1 MHSLRHQ
8 AGFAQVNGSPM
19 SGDSPVESFAGGGAP
34 HWSARWVAGHSGVF
48 GEGRVGSGL
57 PVPVLTGLRDAADA
71 RGGAAHRVVS
81 SVAELRH
88 AGGARVACA
97 VA

>member
-1 MHSLRHQ
+1 
-8 AGFAQVNGSPM
+8 M

-34 HWSARWVAGHSGVF
+34 HWSARWVARHRAAGAGVF

-57 PVPVLTGLRDAADA
+57 SLSILTGLRDAADTC
-71 RGGAAHRVVS
+71 GGAAHRVVS

-88 AGGARVACA
+88 AGGARVAGA